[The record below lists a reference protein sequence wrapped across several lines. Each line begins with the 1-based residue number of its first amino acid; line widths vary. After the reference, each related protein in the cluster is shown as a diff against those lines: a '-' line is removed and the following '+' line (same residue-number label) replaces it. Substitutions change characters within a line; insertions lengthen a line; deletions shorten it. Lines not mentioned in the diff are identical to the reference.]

1 MSKFLPLLTLTML
14 AFGTQFAV
22 ASAQKLGAPSPNPK
36 SEPRGSAIVAD
47 SSFENGT
54 PNAFWTETSTN
65 FGTPLCTVVDCGNGT
80 STAPIRTGTWWAWFG
95 GAEAAETGSLT
106 QTVTIPA
113 ATTATLR
120 FGFQAP
126 VCVANVA
133 HFIEARLGA
142 TVVWRVDGTS
152 ALCGVNNAYTD
163 IAVDISA
170 FAGQTVPLQFFSTT
184 TGGITNFYVDDVQI
198 EVAGVV
204 TSNIAIGNATTT
216 EGDSGSLPMTFPI
229 TVTPASAVP
238 ITLTVNTANGTATAG
253 ADYTA
258 ITGGSFTI
266 PANTTN
272 IDLDVTVLNDLIVE
286 TDETFTVTI
295 SNASSGTI
303 VTSQALGTIVDNDSA
318 ELNLAPI
325 AQAEGNAGNTPMVFT
340 ATLSRPVQGTV
351 TANFATND
359 LTALVGDNDYV
370 AANGTLTFNSGVTTQ
385 TITVQIV
392 GDTKV
397 ETDERFTLG
406 LTNLTRPPGITA
418 VNLGPNA
425 NVEGTIQNDDTSTLT
440 LANAT
445 LVEGNSGSAPMNFV
459 LTSSNASAI
468 PLTVNASTTNGSATA
483 PSDFV
488 ALVNQT
494 VTVPPGAAGQ
504 TVTIPVTIN
513 GDVLVEG
520 NESFTLTLS
529 SPSAGAA
536 VGGGPATGTISNDD
550 TTTLSINNVSVTE
563 GNAGTTPA
571 TFTVTLSAPV
581 DRNVSFTATT
591 SDGTANA
598 PADYV
603 PLTAQSFSIAAGATS
618 TSVTVNVVG
627 DNIVENDETFFVTPA
642 SFVAAPPSGNQ
653 VPLDPAVLILP
664 ANTRGTGTIVNDDFT
679 QISIGDV
686 SRLEGTAP
694 GGLNPF
700 RFPVTMT
707 NPSQLPVTVQFTTV
721 DGTATAPSDFVATSG
736 TLTLAPGT
744 QAGEI
749 VVNVVTDDV
758 FEPDESFRVRLSNPT
773 PAQASIARAE
783 GVGTILNDDIV
794 PIPVNDPRALALLM
808 LLALGA
814 GLIVLR
820 RH

>member
-1 MSKFLPLLTLTML
+1 MKTF
-14 AFGTQFAV
+14 V
-22 ASAQKLGAPSPNPK
+22 ASVLAVCLASTGSVHAQSANDSGISVVGSIAGLSGPMIPAGTLGGSFCPPIGAVTTAFTGARTQLGRLNRNAIASTCPTKPFPGVFNPATTYNYETFTYQNTSPAAACVTVNFNPDAGPTPCGANAHA
-36 SEPRGSAIVAD
+36 SAYVGAYDPTNLAAGFVGDVGSSVAQPF
-47 SSFENGT
+47 SFEIPGGQ
-54 PNAFWTETSTN
+54 AMVLAVTN
-65 FGTPLCTVVDCGNGT
+65 
-80 STAPIRTGTWWAWFG
+80 TGA
-95 GAEAAETGSLT
+95 
-106 QTVTIPA
+106 
-113 ATTATLR
+113 
-120 FGFQAP
+120 
-126 VCVANVA
+126 
-133 HFIEARLGA
+133 
-142 TVVWRVDGTS
+142 S
-152 ALCGVNNAYTD
+152 ALCTFAFEVVNLPCD
-163 IAVDISA
+163 
-170 FAGQTVPLQFFSTT
+170 STT
-184 TGGITNFYVDDVQI
+184 
-198 EVAGVV
+198 
-204 TSNIAIGNATTT
+204 NIAIGNATTT
-216 EGDSGSLPMTFPI
+216 EGDSGTLAMTFPI
-229 TVTPASAVP
+229 TVTPASAAP
-238 ITLTVNTANGTATAG
+238 ITLTVNTTNGTATAG

-258 ITGGSFTI
+258 ITAGSFTI
-266 PANTTN
+266 PAGTTD
-272 IDLDVTVLNDLIVE
+272 IDLNVTVLNDLIVE

-318 ELNLAPI
+318 ELNLAPVS
-325 AQAEGNAGNTPMVFT
+325 QAEGNAGNSPMVFT

-351 TANFATND
+351 TANFATSD
-359 LTALVGDNDYV
+359 LTALVPDNDYV
-370 AANGTLTFNSGVTTQ
+370 AANGTLTFASGVTSQ
-385 TITVQIV
+385 TVTVQIV

-397 ETDERFTLG
+397 ENDERFTLG
-406 LTNLTRPPGITA
+406 LTNLTRPAGITA
-418 VNLGPNA
+418 VSFGPNA
-425 NVEGTIQNDDTSTLT
+425 IVEGTIQNDDTSTLT

-459 LTSSNASAI
+459 LTSSNANAI

-483 PSDFV
+483 PSDFA

-504 TVTIPVTIN
+504 TVIVPVTIN

-529 SPSAGAA
+529 SPSVGAA

-550 TTTLSINNVSVTE
+550 TTTLSINSVSVTE
-563 GNAGTTPA
+563 GNVGTTPA

-603 PLTAQSFSIAAGATS
+603 PLTAQSFTIAAGATS

-642 SFVAAPPSGNQ
+642 AFVAAPPSGNQ

-686 SRLEGTAP
+686 SRIEGTAP
-694 GGLNPF
+694 GAVNPF

-707 NPSQLPVTVQFTTV
+707 NPSQLPVSVQFTTV
-721 DGTATAPSDFVATSG
+721 DGTATAPSDYIATSG
-736 TLTLAPGT
+736 TFTFPPGS

-749 VVNVVTDDV
+749 VVNVVADDL
-758 FEPDESFRVRLSNPT
+758 FEQDENFRVRLSNPT

-794 PIPVNDPRALALLM
+794 PIPVNDPRALLMLM
-808 LLALGA
+808 LLALGT

-820 RH
+820 RQ